1 MWGFFSGVMIFGRLE
16 LGTFGF
22 WLAQMVSQCKLRG
35 EEHSTLAKKQ
45 KKKQKKQ
52 KFIITK
58 RKGKGKVDACM

>member
-22 WLAQMVSQCKLRG
+22 VGSWLAQMVSQCKLRG

-45 KKKQKKQ
+45 KKQ

-58 RKGKGKVDACM
+58 RKSKGRVEACM

>member
-22 WLAQMVSQCKLRG
+22 WLAQMVSRCKLRG

-45 KKKQKKQ
+45 KKTKK
-52 KFIITK
+52 TK
-58 RKGKGKVDACM
+58 KAKIYNNKKKK

>member
-16 LGTFGF
+16 LGTFGFVGF

-45 KKKQKKQ
+45 KKKAKIYDNKK
-52 KFIITK
+52 KK
-58 RKGKGKVDACM
+58 